1 MITFTIDFPTDILE
15 TQFIQILSQ
24 QYGYTEMIP
33 DPQGGD
39 PIPNPQ
45 TRLEFISTGIPRE
58 IVDIVK
64 NRMKRDG
71 SMDTETQVDA
81 LFADVHVR

>member
-1 MITFTIDFPTDILE
+1 MITFAIEFPTDILE

-33 DPQGGD
+33 DPQGGE

-45 TRLEFISTGIPRE
+45 TRLEFISNIIPRY
-58 IVDIVK
+58 IVDLVK
-64 NRMKRDG
+64 GRMK
-71 SMDTETQVDA
+71 SEASSDTETQVEA
-81 LFADVHVR
+81 LFADVHIR

>member
-1 MITFTIDFPTDILE
+1 MITFAIDFPTDILE

-24 QYGYTEMIP
+24 QYGYTDMIP

-45 TRLEFISTGIPRE
+45 TRLEFISGVIPRY
-58 IVDIVK
+58 IVDLVK
-64 NRMKRDG
+64 NRMK
-71 SMDTETQVDA
+71 SEASTDTETQVEA
-81 LFADVHVR
+81 LFADVHIR

>member
-1 MITFTIDFPTDILE
+1 MISFAIEFPTDILE
-15 TQFIQILSQ
+15 TQFIQLLSE

-45 TRLEFISTGIPRE
+45 TRLEFISNVIPRY
-58 IVDIVK
+58 IVDLVK
-64 NRMKRDG
+64 GRMK
-71 SMDTETQVDA
+71 SEASADTETQVET
-81 LFADVHVR
+81 LFSGVRVR